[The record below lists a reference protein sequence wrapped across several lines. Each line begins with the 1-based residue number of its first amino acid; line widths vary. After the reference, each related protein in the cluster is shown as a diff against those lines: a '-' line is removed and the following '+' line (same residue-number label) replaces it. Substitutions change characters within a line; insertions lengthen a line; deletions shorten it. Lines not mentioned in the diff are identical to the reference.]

1 MLIPKNIA
9 IASSP
14 GPLLGSVLGVGLG
27 LVEGEDEDGFG
38 VVVALLL
45 LPGLGAVKPLLLLLG
60 LGVGGGVAEVDGA
73 LSAGLGEV
81 VVPWFVPSGA
91 IVVGA
96 GPELLETL

>member
-1 MLIPKNIA
+1 MLIAKNIA

-45 LPGLGAVKPLLLLLG
+45 LLGLGAVKPLLLLG
-60 LGVGGGVAEVDGA
+60 LGAGGGVAEVDGA